1 MYERTPASNTGEEI
15 NRIIGKQFKF
25 EKQEDI
31 MKKNLKMVLVML
43 IFSVILVLSG
53 GCTKKAAN
61 ETGNRLEDIINRGYI
76 EVVTEPYFAPN
87 EFIDPTKSGSE
98 QYVGSDIELARYIAD
113 KLGVEL
119 KIIPLEFGAV
129 LSSITEGKYD
139 LAISAL
145 AYMPS
150 RAEAMI
156 LSKGYYFSEN
166 SPGYGLLIRKEDEN
180 TIRNAEDLAD
190 KTVVAQSGSLQ
201 ELFANEQIPAY
212 KELKRVSATTDGILM
227 VEEGKADTCV
237 VAKAMAQLYID
248 ANPGSGLSVVENF
261 EFEVDKELS
270 GTRIGI
276 PLGEGELEEK
286 INEIIDEV
294 VSSGQYEQW
303 YEEYTE
309 YAKKLGL

>member
-1 MYERTPASNTGEEI
+1 
-15 NRIIGKQFKF
+15 
-25 EKQEDI
+25 
-31 MKKNLKMVLVML
+31 MKKFLKMSLML
-43 IFSVILVLSG
+43 MLSAVLVLST
-53 GCTKKAAN
+53 GCAKKASN
-61 ETGNRLEDIINRGYI
+61 EEGSNRLEKIISRGYI

-98 QYVGSDIELARYIAD
+98 QYVGSDIEFAKYIAD

-119 KIIPLEFGAV
+119 KIVPLEFGAV

-145 AYMPS
+145 AYTPA

-156 LSKGYYFSEN
+156 LSKGYYFAEN
-166 SPGYGLLIRKEDEN
+166 APGYGLLIRAEDADK
-180 TIRNAEDLAD
+180 IKNADDLAD

-201 ELFANEQIPAY
+201 ELFVNEQIAEY
-212 KELKRVSATTDGILM
+212 KEFKRVSATTDGILM
-227 VEEGKADTCV
+227 VQENKADSCV
-237 VAKAMAQLYID
+237 VSIPMAQLYID
-248 ANPGSGLSVVENF
+248 ANEGSGLAIVEGF
-261 EFEVDKELS
+261 EFSVDKELG

-276 PLGEGELEEK
+276 PSGEDELAEK
-286 INEIIDEV
+286 INELIDEV